1 MKKRRFSS
9 DSFGSIKYFTDL
21 QNHDSI
27 YSCVLNTMVRVKSM
41 ETTRSESEPRAH
53 KDKALNFGVPPLLE
67 SRLGSF

>member
-27 YSCVLNTMVRVKSM
+27 YSCVLNTMVRVKTV
-41 ETTRSESEPRAH
+41 ETTRSESEPRA
-53 KDKALNFGVPPLLE
+53 LNFGVPSLLE

>member
-27 YSCVLNTMVRVKSM
+27 YSCVLNTMVRVKTVKLQ
-41 ETTRSESEPRAH
+41 EARVNRGRT
-53 KDKALNFGVPPLLE
+53 NI
-67 SRLGSF
+67 RL